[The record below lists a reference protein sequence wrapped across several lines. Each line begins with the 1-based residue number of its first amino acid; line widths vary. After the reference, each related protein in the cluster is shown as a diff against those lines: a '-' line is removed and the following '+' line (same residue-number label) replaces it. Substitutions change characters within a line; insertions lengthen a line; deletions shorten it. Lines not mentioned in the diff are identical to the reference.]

1 MNREQLLS
9 KLARA
14 WRDFI
19 ESHAGLSE
27 ELLLEP
33 GVTGR
38 WSVRDI
44 VAHVTTWEEEALKHL
59 PTIRKGGTPLRY
71 SIEYGGIDAFNAQT
85 TEKKRDLSLADVFRE
100 RDNVHQRLLAFLQQV
115 PDQEFRSETRFCRR
129 LRLDTYGHYPKH
141 SQAIR
146 KWRERRIGALPISN
160 SFGSAAV
167 REKAQGRL
175 W

>member
-1 MNREQLLS
+1 VNREQLLS
-9 KLARA
+9 KLERA
-14 WRDFI
+14 WRDFVA
-19 ESHAGLSE
+19 SYAGLSE

-71 SIEYGGIDAFNAQT
+71 SIGYGGIDAFNAQT
-85 TEKKRDLSLADVFRE
+85 TEKKKDLSLADVFRE

-141 SQAIR
+141 SQAVR
-146 KWRERRIGALPISN
+146 KWRERRIGIFN
-160 SFGSAAV
+160 SSGRVAV

>member
-1 MNREQLLS
+1 VNREQLLS
-9 KLARA
+9 KLERA
-14 WRDFI
+14 WQDFV
-19 ESHAGLSE
+19 ESHAGLSA

-38 WSVRDI
+38 WSVRDKLAQ
-44 VAHVTTWEEEALKHL
+44 VKTWGEEALKHL

-85 TEKKRDLSLADVFRE
+85 TEKKKDLSLADVFRE

-141 SQAIR
+141 SQAVR
-146 KWRERRIGALPISN
+146 KWRERRIGIFN
-160 SFGSAAV
+160 SSGRVAV